1 MPTLTQHL
9 TQLESHGLIRLAA
22 TQPELEYLFRHAL
35 VQDAAY
41 ASLVR
46 ADRKQLHL
54 VVGEALERLY
64 PDQLASRELAPV
76 LAQHFYQAGD
86 GERALRYFALAGDA
100 AARVYANAEAEMQY
114 ARALELA
121 TRGDA
126 PISVTSE
133 QLVHLYLSR
142 GHALELI
149 GQYPEAWRNYED
161 MEALARARGDRA
173 LELAALMARA
183 TLRSTPTAVH
193 DPARGQALSEQALAL
208 ARELGDRTAEAKILW
223 NLMLLNSFTG
233 QLRAAAGYGERA
245 LALARDLGLREQ
257 LAYTLNDIVRV
268 YIGTGQFERA
278 WAVVDEARGLWRELG
293 NQPML
298 ADNLGRSA
306 RILFAVGDYER
317 ALLLSEE
324 ARQISQAI
332 GNLWGQSFC
341 RMFVGYIYLE
351 RGEMARASETMEEC
365 IRLGERAGFM
375 MTQVGTRADLA
386 WIYGTLGAIHR
397 GVELARLACAQA
409 EQQLPGFRAWALACL
424 ARLHLMNGDLA
435 EAEAA
440 IKAGYATLNPE
451 DFTTHGPVELPL
463 ADAELALAKQAFGH
477 AVAVIEALVA
487 RLRKV
492 GMRSFL
498 AEALHFKGKALLA
511 QGRVEAARAA
521 WMEARAEAES
531 LGSRRVLWPILAAL
545 AEIEAGRG
553 NTTEAQAL
561 RQQACEIINYIADH
575 CSPDPSA
582 GSGQSLR
589 DSFLHLPEVQA
600 VLDSLQD

>member
-86 GERALRYFALAGDA
+86 GERALRYFTLAGDA

-142 GHALELI
+142 GHALELT
-149 GQYPEAWRNYED
+149 GRYPEAWRNYED

-351 RGEMARASETMEEC
+351 RGEMARAVETMEEC

-435 EAEAA
+435 AAEAA

-463 ADAELALAKQAFGH
+463 AEAELALAKQAFGH

-531 LGSRRVLWPILAAL
+531 LGSRRALWPILAAL

-553 NTTEAQAL
+553 NHTEAQML
-561 RQQACEIINYIADH
+561 RQQAREIIAYIAGH
-575 CSPDPSA
+575 CPPD
-582 GSGQSLR
+582 LR
-589 DSFLHLPEVQA
+589 ASFLNLPDVQTVTSHA
-600 VLDSLQD
+600 

>member
-9 TQLESHGLIRLAA
+9 TQLESHGLIRLA
-22 TQPELEYLFRHAL
+22 TVQPELEYLFRHAL
-35 VQDAAY
+35 IQDAAY
-41 ASLVR
+41 ASLVK

-86 GERALRYFALAGDA
+86 GERALRYFTLAGDA

-133 QLVHLYLSR
+133 QLIHLYLSR
-142 GHALELI
+142 GHALELTS
-149 GQYPEAWRNYED
+149 QYPEAWRNYED

-223 NLMLLNSFTG
+223 NMMLLNSFTG

-278 WAVVDEARGLWRELG
+278 WAVVDEACGLWRELG

-351 RGEMARASETMEEC
+351 RGEMARAIETMEEC

-397 GVELARLACAQA
+397 GVELAYLARAQA

-463 ADAELALAKQAFGH
+463 ADAELALAQQAFGH

-498 AEALHFKGKALLA
+498 ADALHFKGKALLA

-521 WMEARAEAES
+521 WMEARAEAEA
-531 LGSRRVLWPILAAL
+531 LGSRRVLWPVLAAL
-545 AEIEAGRG
+545 AEIEAQLG
-553 NTTEAQAL
+553 NAAEAAAL
-561 RQQACEIINYIADH
+561 RRRAREIIQYIADH
-575 CSPDPSA
+575 CPPDPSA

-589 DSFLHLPEVQA
+589 ASFLHLPDVQA
-600 VLDSLQD
+600 VVSHV

>member
-142 GHALELI
+142 GHALELT
-149 GQYPEAWRNYED
+149 GRYPEAWRNYED

-351 RGEMARASETMEEC
+351 RGEMARAVETMEEC

-435 EAEAA
+435 AAEAA

-463 ADAELALAKQAFGH
+463 AEAELALAKQAFGH

-531 LGSRRVLWPILAAL
+531 LGSRRALWPILAAL

-553 NTTEAQAL
+553 NHTEAQML
-561 RQQACEIINYIADH
+561 RQQAREIIAYIAGH
-575 CSPDPSA
+575 CPPD
-582 GSGQSLR
+582 LR
-589 DSFLHLPEVQA
+589 ASFLNLPDVQTVTSHA
-600 VLDSLQD
+600 